1 MATEPNLRHLFD
13 APQPTSV
20 IDVASVVRRSR
31 ARRMP
36 KILGVTGVSVLAIGG
51 LVFGGVQVFG
61 LPAASNIAG
70 SAPAAD
76 SPMMSEAGDSGFSD
90 DTKRAAAEYLNLCAA
105 PVAVVAPSQT
115 GLVLSVSFPDAP
127 AGSTVVEGTVTMT
140 NTGAETLIGYT
151 AATPAITLAR
161 DNVVLWHS
169 NGPTTQEAREVSLA
183 PGASMDYA
191 ASFSPVVCAAEDDS
205 RESFRTDLP
214 AAPAGEYRVSAAIEF
229 MGDFDAELV
238 SGPASTVVLT

>member
-1 MATEPNLRHLFD
+1 MASEPNLRHLFD

-31 ARRMP
+31 ARRLP
-36 KILGVTGVSVLAIGG
+36 KVLGVTGVSVLAIGG
-51 LVFGGVQVFG
+51 LVFGGVQVLG

-76 SPMMSEAGDSGFSD
+76 SPMMSEAGDSAFSD

-105 PVAVVAPSQT
+105 PLAEVAPSPT
-115 GLVLSVSFPDAP
+115 GLMLSVSFPDAS
-127 AGSTVVEGTVTMT
+127 AGSSVVEGTVTMT
-140 NTGAETLIGYT
+140 NTGTETLVGYT
-151 AATPAITLAR
+151 AAAPAITLSQ
-161 DNVVLWHS
+161 DSVVLWHS
-169 NGPTTQEAREVSLA
+169 NGPTTQEAREVTLA

-214 AAPAGEYRVSAAIEF
+214 VAPAGEYQVSAAIEF
-229 MGDFDAELV
+229 MGEFDAELIT
-238 SGPASTVVLT
+238 GPASTVSLS